1 MDYSM
6 EQLLSPLVFNGSIVE
21 AITEAKQQKKLFV
34 VFVSGGNMES
44 NQSETS
50 TWLDPRVADSIS
62 KYCILLHILEGSTDA
77 RNFSDLINFRPIKS
91 AGFGRGWA
99 GSLEPDGCGCIHQS
113 FKKIIYP
120 YMSYID
126 PQKAVPC
133 ITVIGYNGVQL
144 WQHGGFVSADNL
156 ASSLEKAWLSLH
168 VQDTT
173 ATFLTAALAS
183 KKELVSGASSVT
195 SEVGSSSSA
204 QVSPAQAMTHIQSPL
219 ATLSK
224 NSQIVE
230 GEDRGH
236 AATEIDSSLI
246 DMASHGSANAFE
258 SRIGDFN
265 ESTTVITTAEKPLHL
280 VEVDSTKGKDECS
293 ISKENPGLR
302 DQQLDPNDE
311 APREIAN
318 KAGKGHEIN
327 IVEDAAAEKA
337 DFSDDSSNTF
347 HDVYLNIRLPD
358 GSSLQVKFLVMDTL
372 RMVKHYVDKNQTSS
386 IGYYDLAVPYP
397 RKVFG
402 DKDLDRTLSDLGLH
416 NRQALIIVL
425 RNEVDVTSLHGQNN
439 PAESNHTAIGGDAGY
454 FATIRKLFSYVNP
467 LSYLGGSS
475 NTSNT
480 AEDSRDSIW
489 QYGPNSTP
497 QNNQTLVSKQ
507 FQTPV
512 TSTTN
517 NRGRKPASSSFGS
530 NIHTLKHDE
539 DENQFGDR
547 NTFWNGNSTQFG
559 GDDNSK

>member
-1 MDYSM
+1 
-6 EQLLSPLVFNGSIVE
+6 
-21 AITEAKQQKKLFV
+21 
-34 VFVSGGNMES
+34 
-44 NQSETS
+44 
-50 TWLDPRVADSIS
+50 
-62 KYCILLHILEGSTDA
+62 
-77 RNFSDLINFRPIKS
+77 
-91 AGFGRGWA
+91 
-99 GSLEPDGCGCIHQS
+99 
-113 FKKIIYP
+113 
-120 YMSYID
+120 MSYID

-265 ESTTVITTAEKPLHL
+265 ESTTVITTAEKPIHL

-358 GSSLQVKFLVMDTL
+358 GSSLQVKLLVMDTL

>member
-1 MDYSM
+1 M
-6 EQLLSPLVFNGSIVE
+6 EQLLSSLVFNGSIIE

-34 VFVSGGNMES
+34 VFVSGSNLES
-44 NQSETS
+44 NQLETS

-77 RNFSDLINFRPIKS
+77 KNFSAL
-91 AGFGRGWA
+91 
-99 GSLEPDGCGCIHQS
+99 
-113 FKKIIYP
+113 Y
-120 YMSYID
+120 

-133 ITVIGYNGVQL
+133 ITAIGYNGVQL

-168 VQDTT
+168 IQETT
-173 ATFLTAALAS
+173 ATFLTAARAS
-183 KKELVSGASSVT
+183 KKELVSGAASVT

-204 QVSPAQAMTHIQSPL
+204 QVSSAQAGTQIQSPMD
-219 ATLSK
+219 TLSK
-224 NSQIVE
+224 NSHIVE

-236 AATEIDSSLI
+236 AAAEIDSSVI
-246 DMASHGSANAFE
+246 VMASHGSADAFE
-258 SRIGDFN
+258 SRIGELN
-265 ESTTVITTAEKPLHL
+265 ESTTVITTAEKPLDL
-280 VEVDSTKGKDECS
+280 VEVDSTKAKDECS
-293 ISKENPGLR
+293 MSKENPGLC

-311 APREIAN
+311 APGEIAN
-318 KAGKGHEIN
+318 KARKGPEIN

-337 DFSDDSSNTF
+337 DFSDASSNTF

-358 GSSLQVKFLVMDTL
+358 GSSLHVKFPVMDTL
-372 RMVKHYVDKNQTSS
+372 RMVKHYVDKNHTSS
-386 IGYYDLAVPYP
+386 FGSYDLAVPYP

-402 DKDLDRTLSDLGLH
+402 DEDLDRTLSDLCLH

-425 RNEVDVTSLHGQNN
+425 RNKVNVTSMHGQNN
-439 PAESNHTAIGGDAGY
+439 SAESYHTTSGGDAGY
-454 FATIRKLFSYVNP
+454 FAWIGRLFSYVNP

-480 AEDSRDSIW
+480 AQDSQGSIW
-489 QYGPNSTP
+489 QYGPRPTP
-497 QNNQTLVSKQ
+497 QNNQTLVRKP
-507 FQTPV
+507 FQTPI
-512 TSTTN
+512 TTTTN
-517 NRGRKPASSSFGS
+517 NRGRKPASSHFGS

-539 DENQFGDR
+539 DENQFGDK

>member
-1 MDYSM
+1 M

-21 AITEAKQQKKLFV
+21 AITEAKQKKKLFV
-34 VFVSGGNMES
+34 VLVSGGNMES
-44 NQSETS
+44 NQLETS

-77 RNFSDLINFRPIKS
+77 RNFSAL
-91 AGFGRGWA
+91 
-99 GSLEPDGCGCIHQS
+99 
-113 FKKIIYP
+113 YP
-120 YMSYID
+120 QEAI
-126 PQKAVPC
+126 PC

-144 WQHGGFVSADNL
+144 WQHGMDQLNLMFGGFVSADNL
-156 ASSLEKAWLSLH
+156 ASSLEMAWLSLH

-173 ATFLTAALAS
+173 TTLLTAALAS
-183 KKELVSGASSVT
+183 RKDLVSGASSVT

-204 QVSPAQAMTHIQSPL
+204 QVSPAQAITHIQSPL

-230 GEDRGH
+230 GEDPGH
-236 AATEIDSSLI
+236 AAMDIDSSLI
-246 DMASHGSANAFE
+246 DMDSHGSADAFE

-265 ESTTVITTAEKPLHL
+265 ESTTVITTAEKPLDL
-280 VEVDSTKGKDECS
+280 VEVDSNKGKDECS
-293 ISKENPGLR
+293 MSKENPGLR
-302 DQQLDPNDE
+302 DQHLDPSDE

-318 KAGKGHEIN
+318 KAGKDPEIN
-327 IVEDAAAEKA
+327 IVEDAAAE
-337 DFSDDSSNTF
+337 SDDSSNTF

-358 GSSLQVKFLVMDTL
+358 GSSLQVKFLVIDTL
-372 RMVKHYVDKNQTSS
+372 RMVKNYVDKNQTSS

-402 DKDLDRTLSDLGLH
+402 DEDLDRTLSDLGLH

-425 RNEVDVTSLHGQNN
+425 RNKVDVTSLHGLNN
-439 PAESNHTAIGGDAGY
+439 PAESNHTTIGGDAGY

-480 AEDSRDSIW
+480 ARDSIW
-489 QYGPNSTP
+489 QYGPNSSAP
-497 QNNQTLVSKQ
+497 QNNQSLVSI
-507 FQTPV
+507 

-517 NRGRKPASSSFGS
+517 NRGRKRASSSFGS

-539 DENQFGDR
+539 DENQSGDK

-559 GDDNSK
+559 GDE

>member
-1 MDYSM
+1 MM
-6 EQLLSPLVFNGSIVE
+6 EQLLSPLVFNGSTVE
-21 AITEAKQQKKLFV
+21 AITEAKQKKKLFV
-34 VFVSGGNMES
+34 VLVSGGNMES

-77 RNFSDLINFRPIKS
+77 RNFSAL
-91 AGFGRGWA
+91 
-99 GSLEPDGCGCIHQS
+99 
-113 FKKIIYP
+113 YP
-120 YMSYID
+120 QEAI
-126 PQKAVPC
+126 PC

-144 WQHGGFVSADNL
+144 WQHGMDQLNLMFGGFVSAENL

-173 ATFLTAALAS
+173 TTLLTAALAS
-183 KKELVSGASSVT
+183 RKDLVSGASSVT
-195 SEVGSSSSA
+195 AEVGSSSSA
-204 QVSPAQAMTHIQSPL
+204 QVSPAQAITHIQSPL

-230 GEDRGH
+230 GEDPGH
-236 AATEIDSSLI
+236 AAMDIDSSLI
-246 DMASHGSANAFE
+246 DMDSHGSADAFE

-265 ESTTVITTAEKPLHL
+265 ESTTVITTAEKPLDL
-280 VEVDSTKGKDECS
+280 VEVDSNKGKDECS
-293 ISKENPGLR
+293 MSKENPGLR
-302 DQQLDPNDE
+302 DQHLDPSDE

-318 KAGKGHEIN
+318 KAGKDPEIN
-327 IVEDAAAEKA
+327 IVEDAAAE
-337 DFSDDSSNTF
+337 SDDSSNIF
-347 HDVYLNIRLPD
+347 HDVCLNIRLPD
-358 GSSLQVKFLVMDTL
+358 GSSLQVKFLVVDTL

-402 DKDLDRTLSDLGLH
+402 DEDLDRTLSDLGLH

-425 RNEVDVTSLHGQNN
+425 RNKVDVTSLHGLNN
-439 PAESNHTAIGGDAGY
+439 PAESNHTTIGGDAGY

-480 AEDSRDSIW
+480 ARDSIW
-489 QYGPNSTP
+489 QYGPNSSTP
-497 QNNQTLVSKQ
+497 QNNQSLVSK
-507 FQTPV
+507 

-517 NRGRKPASSSFGS
+517 NRGRKRASSSFGS

-539 DENQFGDR
+539 DENQSGDK

-559 GDDNSK
+559 GDE

>member
-1 MDYSM
+1 M

-77 RNFSDLINFRPIKS
+77 RNFSALWTSSSSLIGLSVFELRRDKDNGKS
-91 AGFGRGWA
+91 RKNVQAWRV
-99 GSLEPDGCGCIHQS
+99 SEVQ
-113 FKKIIYP
+113 IYP

-246 DMASHGSANAFE
+246 DMTSHGSANAFE

-280 VEVDSTKGKDECS
+280 VEVDSTKGIDECS

>member
-6 EQLLSPLVFNGSIVE
+6 EQLLSPLVFNGSTVE
-21 AITEAKQQKKLFV
+21 AITEAKQKKKLFV
-34 VFVSGGNMES
+34 VLVSGGNMES

-77 RNFSDLINFRPIKS
+77 RNFSAL
-91 AGFGRGWA
+91 
-99 GSLEPDGCGCIHQS
+99 
-113 FKKIIYP
+113 YP
-120 YMSYID
+120 QEAI
-126 PQKAVPC
+126 PC

-144 WQHGGFVSADNL
+144 WQHGMDQLNLMFGGFVSAENL

-173 ATFLTAALAS
+173 TTLLTAALAS
-183 KKELVSGASSVT
+183 RKDLVSGASSVT
-195 SEVGSSSSA
+195 AEVGSSSSA
-204 QVSPAQAMTHIQSPL
+204 QVSPAQAITHIQSPL

-230 GEDRGH
+230 GEDPGH
-236 AATEIDSSLI
+236 AAMDIDSSLI
-246 DMASHGSANAFE
+246 DMDSHGSADAFE

-265 ESTTVITTAEKPLHL
+265 ESTTVITTAEKPLDL
-280 VEVDSTKGKDECS
+280 VEVDSNKGKDECS
-293 ISKENPGLR
+293 MSKENPGLR
-302 DQQLDPNDE
+302 DQHLDPSDE

-318 KAGKGHEIN
+318 KAGKDPEIN
-327 IVEDAAAEKA
+327 IVEDAAAE
-337 DFSDDSSNTF
+337 SDDSSNIF
-347 HDVYLNIRLPD
+347 HDVCLNIRLPD
-358 GSSLQVKFLVMDTL
+358 GSSLQVKFLVVDTL

-402 DKDLDRTLSDLGLH
+402 DEDLDRTLSDLGLH

-425 RNEVDVTSLHGQNN
+425 RNKVDVTSLHGLNN
-439 PAESNHTAIGGDAGY
+439 PAESNHTTIGGDAGY

-480 AEDSRDSIW
+480 ARDSIW
-489 QYGPNSTP
+489 QYGVGYMKHCWLFFSILNS
-497 QNNQTLVSKQ
+497 SKDKLMQ
-507 FQTPV
+507 SELKALEVLFIF
-512 TSTTN
+512 
-517 NRGRKPASSSFGS
+517 SSV
-530 NIHTLKHDE
+530 I
-539 DENQFGDR
+539 
-547 NTFWNGNSTQFG
+547 
-559 GDDNSK
+559 

>member
-1 MDYSM
+1 M
-6 EQLLSPLVFNGSIVE
+6 EQLLSPLVFNGSTVE
-21 AITEAKQQKKLFV
+21 AITEAKQKKKLFV
-34 VFVSGGNMES
+34 VLVSGGNMES

-77 RNFSDLINFRPIKS
+77 RNFSAL
-91 AGFGRGWA
+91 
-99 GSLEPDGCGCIHQS
+99 
-113 FKKIIYP
+113 YP
-120 YMSYID
+120 QEAI
-126 PQKAVPC
+126 PC

-173 ATFLTAALAS
+173 TTLLTAALAS
-183 KKELVSGASSVT
+183 RKDLVSGASSVT

-204 QVSPAQAMTHIQSPL
+204 QVSPAQAITHIQSPL

-230 GEDRGH
+230 GEDPGH
-236 AATEIDSSLI
+236 AAMDIDSSLI
-246 DMASHGSANAFE
+246 DMDSHGHGSADAFE

-265 ESTTVITTAEKPLHL
+265 ECTTVITTAEKPLDL
-280 VEVDSTKGKDECS
+280 VEVDSNKGKDECS
-293 ISKENPGLR
+293 MSKENPGLR
-302 DQQLDPNDE
+302 DQHLDPSDE

-318 KAGKGHEIN
+318 KAGKDPEIN
-327 IVEDAAAEKA
+327 IVEDAAAE
-337 DFSDDSSNTF
+337 SDNSSNTL

-358 GSSLQVKFLVMDTL
+358 GSSLQVKFLVIDTL
-372 RMVKHYVDKNQTSS
+372 RMVKNYVDKNQTSS

-402 DKDLDRTLSDLGLH
+402 DEDLDRTLSDLGLH

-425 RNEVDVTSLHGQNN
+425 RNKVDVTSLHGLNN
-439 PAESNHTAIGGDAGY
+439 PAESNHTTIGGDAGY

-480 AEDSRDSIW
+480 ARDSIW
-489 QYGPNSTP
+489 QYGPNSSTP
-497 QNNQTLVSKQ
+497 QNNQSLVSI
-507 FQTPV
+507 

-517 NRGRKPASSSFGS
+517 NRGRKRASSSFGS

-539 DENQFGDR
+539 DENQSGDK

-559 GDDNSK
+559 GDE

>member
-1 MDYSM
+1 M

-77 RNFSDLINFRPIKS
+77 RNFSALCILYPFPGTSSSSLMGLPLFELRRDKDNGKS
-91 AGFGRGWA
+91 RKNVQAWRV
-99 GSLEPDGCGCIHQS
+99 SEVQ
-113 FKKIIYP
+113 IYP

-156 ASSLEKAWLSLH
+156 SSSLEKAWLNLR

-195 SEVGSSSSA
+195 SEVGNSSSA

-219 ATLSK
+219 AAPSK
-224 NSQIVE
+224 NSQILE

-246 DMASHGSANAFE
+246 DMASHGSADAFE

-327 IVEDAAAEKA
+327 IAEDAAAEKA

-386 IGYYDLAVPYP
+386 I
-397 RKVFG
+397 
-402 DKDLDRTLSDLGLH
+402 DLDRTLSDLGLH

-425 RNEVDVTSLHGQNN
+425 RNKVDVTSLHGQNN

-467 LSYLGGSS
+467 LSYLVGSS

-497 QNNQTLVSKQ
+497 QNNQALVSKQ

-517 NRGRKPASSSFGS
+517 NGGRKPVSSSFGS

-559 GDDNSK
+559 GDDDSK

>member
-1 MDYSM
+1 MM
-6 EQLLSPLVFNGSIVE
+6 EQLLSPLVFNGSTVE
-21 AITEAKQQKKLFV
+21 AITEAKQKKKLFV
-34 VFVSGGNMES
+34 VLVSGGNMES

-77 RNFSDLINFRPIKS
+77 RNFSAL
-91 AGFGRGWA
+91 
-99 GSLEPDGCGCIHQS
+99 
-113 FKKIIYP
+113 YP
-120 YMSYID
+120 QEAI
-126 PQKAVPC
+126 PC

-144 WQHGGFVSADNL
+144 WQHGMDQLNLMFGGFVSAENL

-173 ATFLTAALAS
+173 TALLTAALAS
-183 KKELVSGASSVT
+183 RKDLVSGASSVT

-204 QVSPAQAMTHIQSPL
+204 QVSPAQAITHIQSPL

-230 GEDRGH
+230 GEDPGH
-236 AATEIDSSLI
+236 AAMDIDSSLI
-246 DMASHGSANAFE
+246 DMDSHGSADAFE

-265 ESTTVITTAEKPLHL
+265 ESTTVITTAEKPLDI
-280 VEVDSTKGKDECS
+280 VEVDSNKGKDECS
-293 ISKENPGLR
+293 MSKENPGLR
-302 DQQLDPNDE
+302 DQHLDPSDE

-318 KAGKGHEIN
+318 KAGKDPEIN
-327 IVEDAAAEKA
+327 IVEDAAAE
-337 DFSDDSSNTF
+337 SDDSSNIF
-347 HDVYLNIRLPD
+347 HDVCLNIRLPD
-358 GSSLQVKFLVMDTL
+358 GSSLQVKFLVVDTL

-402 DKDLDRTLSDLGLH
+402 DEDLDRTLSDLGLH

-425 RNEVDVTSLHGQNN
+425 RNKVDVTSLHGLNN
-439 PAESNHTAIGGDAGY
+439 PAESNHTTIGGDAGY

-480 AEDSRDSIW
+480 ARDSIW
-489 QYGPNSTP
+489 QYGPNSSTP
-497 QNNQTLVSKQ
+497 QNNQSLVSK
-507 FQTPV
+507 

-517 NRGRKPASSSFGS
+517 NRGRKRASSSFGS

-539 DENQFGDR
+539 DENQSGDK

-559 GDDNSK
+559 GDE

>member
-6 EQLLSPLVFNGSIVE
+6 EQLLSPLVFNGSTVE
-21 AITEAKQQKKLFV
+21 AITEAKQKKKLFV
-34 VFVSGGNMES
+34 VLVSGGNMES

-77 RNFSDLINFRPIKS
+77 RNFSAL
-91 AGFGRGWA
+91 
-99 GSLEPDGCGCIHQS
+99 
-113 FKKIIYP
+113 YP
-120 YMSYID
+120 QEAI
-126 PQKAVPC
+126 PC

-144 WQHGGFVSADNL
+144 WQHGMDQLNLMFGGFVSAENL

-173 ATFLTAALAS
+173 TALLTAALAS
-183 KKELVSGASSVT
+183 RKDLVSGASSVT

-204 QVSPAQAMTHIQSPL
+204 QVSPAQAITHIQSPL

-230 GEDRGH
+230 GEDPGH
-236 AATEIDSSLI
+236 AAMDIDSSLI
-246 DMASHGSANAFE
+246 DMDSHGSADAFE

-265 ESTTVITTAEKPLHL
+265 ESTTVITTAEKPLDI
-280 VEVDSTKGKDECS
+280 VEVDSNKGKDECS
-293 ISKENPGLR
+293 MSKENPGLR
-302 DQQLDPNDE
+302 DQHLDPSDE

-318 KAGKGHEIN
+318 KAGKDPEIN
-327 IVEDAAAEKA
+327 IVEDAAAE
-337 DFSDDSSNTF
+337 SDDSSNIF
-347 HDVYLNIRLPD
+347 HDVCLNIRLPD
-358 GSSLQVKFLVMDTL
+358 GSSLQVKFLVVDTL

-402 DKDLDRTLSDLGLH
+402 DEDLDRTLSDLGLH

-425 RNEVDVTSLHGQNN
+425 RNKVDVTSLHGLNN
-439 PAESNHTAIGGDAGY
+439 PAESNHTTIGGDAGY

-480 AEDSRDSIW
+480 ARDSIW
-489 QYGPNSTP
+489 QYGPNSSTP
-497 QNNQTLVSKQ
+497 QNNQSLVSK
-507 FQTPV
+507 

-517 NRGRKPASSSFGS
+517 NRGRKRASSSFGS

-539 DENQFGDR
+539 DENQSGDK

-559 GDDNSK
+559 GDE

>member
-1 MDYSM
+1 M
-6 EQLLSPLVFNGSIVE
+6 EQLLSPLVFNGSTVE
-21 AITEAKQQKKLFV
+21 AITEAKQKKKLFV
-34 VFVSGGNMES
+34 VLVSGGNMES

-77 RNFSDLINFRPIKS
+77 RNFSAL
-91 AGFGRGWA
+91 
-99 GSLEPDGCGCIHQS
+99 
-113 FKKIIYP
+113 YP
-120 YMSYID
+120 QEAI
-126 PQKAVPC
+126 PC

-144 WQHGGFVSADNL
+144 WQHGMDQLNLMFGGFVSAENL

-173 ATFLTAALAS
+173 TTLLTAALAS
-183 KKELVSGASSVT
+183 RKDLVSGASSVT
-195 SEVGSSSSA
+195 AEVGSSSSA
-204 QVSPAQAMTHIQSPL
+204 QVSPAQAITHIQSPL

-230 GEDRGH
+230 GEDPGH
-236 AATEIDSSLI
+236 AAMDIDSSLI
-246 DMASHGSANAFE
+246 DMDSHGSADAFE

-265 ESTTVITTAEKPLHL
+265 ESTTVITTAEKPLDL
-280 VEVDSTKGKDECS
+280 VEVDSNKGKDECS
-293 ISKENPGLR
+293 MSKENPGLR
-302 DQQLDPNDE
+302 DQHLDPSDE

-318 KAGKGHEIN
+318 KAGKDPEIN
-327 IVEDAAAEKA
+327 IVEDAAAE
-337 DFSDDSSNTF
+337 SDDSSNIF
-347 HDVYLNIRLPD
+347 HDVCLNIRLPD
-358 GSSLQVKFLVMDTL
+358 GSSLQVKFLVVDTL

-402 DKDLDRTLSDLGLH
+402 DEDLDRTLSDLGLH

-425 RNEVDVTSLHGQNN
+425 RNKVDVTSLHGLNN
-439 PAESNHTAIGGDAGY
+439 PAESNHTTIGGDAGY

-480 AEDSRDSIW
+480 ARDSIW
-489 QYGPNSTP
+489 QYGPNSSTP
-497 QNNQTLVSKQ
+497 QNNQSLVSK
-507 FQTPV
+507 

-517 NRGRKPASSSFGS
+517 NRGRKRASSSFGS

-539 DENQFGDR
+539 DENQSGDK

-559 GDDNSK
+559 GDE

>member
-1 MDYSM
+1 MNYSM

-77 RNFSDLINFRPIKS
+77 RSFSAL
-91 AGFGRGWA
+91 
-99 GSLEPDGCGCIHQS
+99 
-113 FKKIIYP
+113 Y
-120 YMSYID
+120 

-168 VQDTT
+168 VQDTA
-173 ATFLTAALAS
+173 ATFLTAALAT

-219 ATLSK
+219 ATPSK

-230 GEDRGH
+230 GEDSGH

-246 DMASHGSANAFE
+246 DMASHGSADAFE

-265 ESTTVITTAEKPLHL
+265 ESTTVIITTEKPLHL

-302 DQQLDPNDE
+302 DQLLDPNDE

-358 GSSLQVKFLVMDTL
+358 GSSLQVKFLVVDTL

-425 RNEVDVTSLHGQNN
+425 RNKVDVTSLHGQNN

-517 NRGRKPASSSFGS
+517 NRGRKPVSSSFGS

-559 GDDNSK
+559 GDDDSK

>member
-6 EQLLSPLVFNGSIVE
+6 EQLLSPLVFNGSTVE
-21 AITEAKQQKKLFV
+21 AITEAKQKKKLFV
-34 VFVSGGNMES
+34 VLVSGGNMES

-77 RNFSDLINFRPIKS
+77 RNFSAL
-91 AGFGRGWA
+91 
-99 GSLEPDGCGCIHQS
+99 
-113 FKKIIYP
+113 YP
-120 YMSYID
+120 QEAI
-126 PQKAVPC
+126 PC

-144 WQHGGFVSADNL
+144 WQHGMDQLNLMFGGFVSAENL

-173 ATFLTAALAS
+173 TTLLTAALAS
-183 KKELVSGASSVT
+183 RKDLVSGASSVT
-195 SEVGSSSSA
+195 AEVGSSSSA
-204 QVSPAQAMTHIQSPL
+204 QVSPAQAITHIQSPL

-230 GEDRGH
+230 GEDPGH
-236 AATEIDSSLI
+236 AAMDIDSSLI
-246 DMASHGSANAFE
+246 DMDSHGSADAFE

-265 ESTTVITTAEKPLHL
+265 ESTTVITTAEKPLDL
-280 VEVDSTKGKDECS
+280 VEVDSNKGKDECS
-293 ISKENPGLR
+293 MSKENPGLR
-302 DQQLDPNDE
+302 DQHLDPSDE

-318 KAGKGHEIN
+318 KAGKDPEIN
-327 IVEDAAAEKA
+327 IVEDAAAE
-337 DFSDDSSNTF
+337 SDDSSNIF
-347 HDVYLNIRLPD
+347 HDVCLNIRLPD
-358 GSSLQVKFLVMDTL
+358 GSSLQVKFLVVDTL

-402 DKDLDRTLSDLGLH
+402 DEDLDRTLSDLGLH

-425 RNEVDVTSLHGQNN
+425 RNKVDVTSLHGLNN
-439 PAESNHTAIGGDAGY
+439 PAESNHTTIGGDAGY

-480 AEDSRDSIW
+480 ARDSIW
-489 QYGPNSTP
+489 QYGPNSSTP
-497 QNNQTLVSKQ
+497 QNNQSLVSK
-507 FQTPV
+507 

-517 NRGRKPASSSFGS
+517 NRGRKRASSSFGS

-539 DENQFGDR
+539 DENQSGDK

-559 GDDNSK
+559 GDE

>member
-1 MDYSM
+1 M

-62 KYCILLHILEGSTDA
+62 KYCILLHILEG
-77 RNFSDLINFRPIKS
+77 RF
-91 AGFGRGWA
+91 
-99 GSLEPDGCGCIHQS
+99 
-113 FKKIIYP
+113 
-120 YMSYID
+120 
-126 PQKAVPC
+126 
-133 ITVIGYNGVQL
+133 
-144 WQHGGFVSADNL
+144 FVSADNL

-246 DMASHGSANAFE
+246 DMTSPHGSANAFE

-280 VEVDSTKGKDECS
+280 VEVDSTKGIDECS

>member
-6 EQLLSPLVFNGSIVE
+6 EQLLSPLVFNGSTVE
-21 AITEAKQQKKLFV
+21 AITEAKQKKKLFV
-34 VFVSGGNMES
+34 VLVSGGNMES

-77 RNFSDLINFRPIKS
+77 RNFSAL
-91 AGFGRGWA
+91 
-99 GSLEPDGCGCIHQS
+99 
-113 FKKIIYP
+113 YP
-120 YMSYID
+120 QEAI
-126 PQKAVPC
+126 PC

-144 WQHGGFVSADNL
+144 WQHGGFVSAENL

-173 ATFLTAALAS
+173 TTLLTAALAS
-183 KKELVSGASSVT
+183 RKDLVSGASSVT
-195 SEVGSSSSA
+195 AEVGSSSSA
-204 QVSPAQAMTHIQSPL
+204 QVSPAQAITHIQSPL

-230 GEDRGH
+230 GEDPGH
-236 AATEIDSSLI
+236 AAMDIDSSLI
-246 DMASHGSANAFE
+246 DMDSHGSADAFE

-265 ESTTVITTAEKPLHL
+265 ESTTVITTAEKPLDL
-280 VEVDSTKGKDECS
+280 VEVDSNKGKDECS
-293 ISKENPGLR
+293 MSKENPGLR
-302 DQQLDPNDE
+302 DQHLDPSDE

-318 KAGKGHEIN
+318 KAGKDPEIN
-327 IVEDAAAEKA
+327 IVEDAAAE
-337 DFSDDSSNTF
+337 SDDSSNIF
-347 HDVYLNIRLPD
+347 HDVCLNIRLPD
-358 GSSLQVKFLVMDTL
+358 GSSLQVKFLVVDTL

-402 DKDLDRTLSDLGLH
+402 DEDLDRTLSDLGLH

-425 RNEVDVTSLHGQNN
+425 RNKVDVTSLHGLNN
-439 PAESNHTAIGGDAGY
+439 PAESNHTTIGGDAGY

-480 AEDSRDSIW
+480 ARDSIW
-489 QYGPNSTP
+489 QYGPNSSTP
-497 QNNQTLVSKQ
+497 QNNQSLVSK
-507 FQTPV
+507 

-517 NRGRKPASSSFGS
+517 NRGRKRASSSFGS

-539 DENQFGDR
+539 DENQSGDK

-559 GDDNSK
+559 GDE